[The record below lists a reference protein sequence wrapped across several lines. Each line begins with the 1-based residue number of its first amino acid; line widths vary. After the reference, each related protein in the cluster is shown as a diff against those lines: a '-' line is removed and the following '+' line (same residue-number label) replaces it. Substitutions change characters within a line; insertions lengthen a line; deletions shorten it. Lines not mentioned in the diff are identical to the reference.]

1 VHAGPGSR
9 LRAAALP
16 LAALALCACGGSLQV
31 TRNPSAAL
39 ASVKKVTVVPF
50 GPAPA
55 QSRIAGEWET
65 LLLSLGYRVVERDNI
80 DPLLKEQGLSINGIV
95 NPAEAPRIGEIL
107 GVDGL
112 ILGRPNTREPY
123 YSYSMTGAAR
133 ISEPAP
139 VSVKLL
145 DAATARVVW
154 SVSNEK
160 EESLNVA
167 REGRAVNA
175 RVKSSLER
183 TLAEGGWKAAAPRY
197 RESSGAAIAFNSAL
211 RAEAGMRVGAYAFA
225 GGNDNGDGGAWADK
239 AAAMLLKAG
248 YDVVDRQQLEK
259 IISEQKLSASGAT
272 RAQDMAQL
280 GKIAGL
286 RAVLLGTAYGGQVCA
301 YHMKLVDVETGE
313 LYWSAYGED
322 CRLGELSGFFKD
334 LPGGAR

>member
-1 VHAGPGSR
+1 MIPGYKS
-9 LRAAALP
+9 RAAAA
-16 LAALALCACGGSLQV
+16 LAFTALALAGCGGSLQV
-31 TRNPSAAL
+31 TRNPSAQL
-39 ASVKKVTVVPF
+39 ASVKKVAVVPF
-50 GPAPA
+50 GAAPA
-55 QSRIAGEWET
+55 HSRITGEWET
-65 LLLSLGYRVVERDNI
+65 LLLALGYRVVERENI
-80 DPLLKEQGLSINGIV
+80 EPLLKEQGLSINGIV
-95 NPAEAPRIGEIL
+95 NPSEAPKIGEIL

-112 ILGRPNTREPY
+112 LMGRPNTRVPY
-123 YSYSMTGAAR
+123 YSYSMTGAAK

-160 EESLNVA
+160 EEALNVA
-167 REGRAVNA
+167 REGRAVNGKIKRA
-175 RVKSSLER
+175 LEA
-183 TLAEGGWKAAAPRY
+183 TLAEGGWTAARPRY
-197 RESSGAAIAFNSAL
+197 LESSGAALAFNAGFP
-211 RAEAGMRVGAYAFA
+211 AAGGMRVGAYALA

-259 IISEQKLSASGAT
+259 IIKEQQLSASGAT

-280 GKIAGL
+280 GRIAGL

-301 YHMKLVDVETGE
+301 YHLKLVDVETGE

-322 CRLGELSGFFKD
+322 CRLDELSALFKQ
-334 LPGGAR
+334 LPR